1 MKSATTKKVWQPKQI
16 VSISTSI
23 KQVMADSVYR
33 PRNEIW
39 PMNCSSSSLD
49 NFGPEDY
56 FLACKHCHKKQV
68 AANFDHQHMRPLFN
82 QYSQAI

>member
-56 FLACKHCHKKQV
+56 FLACKHCQKKMGRGHVLTTKIGTSQV
-68 AANFDHQHMRPLFN
+68 C
-82 QYSQAI
+82 

>member
-49 NFGPEDY
+49 SFGPEDY
-56 FLACKHCHKKQV
+56 FLACKHCHKKIGGAYVDDQNWQQPV
-68 AANFDHQHMRPLFN
+68 
-82 QYSQAI
+82 

>member
-56 FLACKHCHKKQV
+56 FLACKHCHKKQG
-68 AANFDHQHMRPLFN
+68 AHMLMIKIGSNLSN

>member
-1 MKSATTKKVWQPKQI
+1 
-16 VSISTSI
+16 
-23 KQVMADSVYR
+23 MADSVYR

-56 FLACKHCHKKQV
+56 FLACKHCQKTEGPIYGSV
-68 AANFDHQHMRPLFN
+68 GIEVVIPE
-82 QYSQAI
+82 